1 MNSRNRY
8 YKNNA
13 STTLNFKTKK
23 KKIPITK
30 RGRRFRRNMFI
41 HTKSVKQVFTIM
53 QRSISEDINSFINR
67 HFFGYGRELPQ
78 VRPKSFNT
86 FTICQSNIGCSPR
99 TKLNLKLTI
108 IKCINNKQI
117 RGGH

>member
-1 MNSRNRY
+1 M
-8 YKNNA
+8 
-13 STTLNFKTKK
+13 
-23 KKIPITK
+23 
-30 RGRRFRRNMFI
+30 FRRNMII

-53 QRSISEDINSFINR
+53 QRNISEDINSFINQ

-78 VRPKSFNT
+78 VRPKPFHT

-99 TKLNLKLTI
+99 TKLDLKLTI

-117 RGGH
+117 CGGH